1 MCKAIELKATQDL
14 TLGFAMLAIS
24 RVLEQALL
32 HATKVGPHRCLVIM
46 ATHNEET
53 ICHSVSRLLEL
64 GLDPTAGHVVFAQIY
79 GMAEQISVPL
89 GEIRY
94 YKNYV
99 LNKSM

>member
-1 MCKAIELKATQDL
+1 
-14 TLGFAMLAIS
+14 MLAIS

-32 HATKVGPHRCLVIM
+32 HAKKVGPQRCLVVM

-53 ICHSVSRLLEL
+53 IRHSVSRLLEL
-64 GLDPTAGHVVFAQIY
+64 GLHPTAGHVVFAQIY

-94 YKNYV
+94 WKH
-99 LNKSM
+99 